1 MNLCHIA
8 TNLNVSHWNT
18 KKIQL
23 ASEVISPIGAALDD
37 LAAASLEAFRLFC
50 PRNFRNLSCDN
61 SAECWMLFHFMAAS
75 SSSVSSVT
83 RRQSRF
89 LEFTFVATAC
99 FWMDDIFLYAS
110 DQKLDHWILH
120 RSQYLIALIP
130 SSLSS
135 FRALQ
140 RFFLRPL
147 QAAIW
152 LKSLDAPLCSG
163 IILPAAASWQT
174 QCGLQEK
181 QPQKRHRGPKDYCIC
196 WIMPAI
202 RSLLKEKYWF
212 K

>member
-1 MNLCHIA
+1 MISLRHHLKRCGCFVPENSEISLSGVTTAQNVGCCSILWRLRPAPSLPLRVANPVFLSFYFHSICMFLVGRHFSIRLGPK
-8 TNLNVSHWNT
+8 TGPLNWT
-18 KKIQL
+18 
-23 ASEVISPIGAALDD
+23 P
-37 LAAASLEAFRLFC
+37 
-50 PRNFRNLSCDN
+50 
-61 SAECWMLFHFMAAS
+61 
-75 SSSVSSVT
+75 
-83 RRQSRF
+83 
-89 LEFTFVATAC
+89 
-99 FWMDDIFLYAS
+99 
-110 DQKLDHWILH
+110 H
-120 RSQYLIALIP
+120 RSQYLIAPIP

-140 RFFLRPL
+140 RFMLRPL

-152 LKSLDAPLCSG
+152 LKSLDASVCTG

-181 QPQKRHRGPKDYCIC
+181 QPQKRHRGPEDYCIC